1 MKVNT
6 NVEKNTD
13 KDMNTGMG
21 MDMDIE
27 NVTKY
32 AIKITYLSI

>member
-6 NVEKNTD
+6 NVKKNTD

-21 MDMDIE
+21 MDMDIV
-27 NVTKY
+27 NVKKY